1 MLHSLYCNMLKS
13 YCVDPG
19 IRDDECA
26 ELWGLQS
33 MPHLKGQ
40 KLEELVRCMRT
51 NVVRAARASLSNLH
65 VEGDKVKVP
74 NAAFLQT

>member
-1 MLHSLYCNMLKS
+1 MQTARMLHSLYCNMLKS
-13 YCVDPG
+13 YCV
-19 IRDDECA
+19 DECA